1 MKLSQYGRI
10 SLIDI
15 RTRYKSYI
23 KQIIDYLN
31 DTLGVFELK
40 QIDLVKIKNNL
51 SEKSSLEEFNKVW
64 SPIGKLT
71 LQRRAFL
78 NMIHVNLF
86 TYFEAFNKDFFLEVF
101 LSNPKSL
108 LKNSEAK
115 KKGESDKILDYR
127 EILDFSTYEEIIFH
141 MSYKQVE
148 KYAYLNI
155 DRFNR
160 ELKSKFDIDLS
171 INFKNWDEL
180 RENYYRRNV
189 VVHNKSRISKI
200 YAFKMNCED
209 EIEHGLR
216 SNPNYIKSVGNN
228 IDKYI
233 DFIYDKI
240 TAKFKLS

>member
-10 SLIDI
+10 SLNEI
-15 RTRYKSYI
+15 RVRYKSYI
-23 KQIIDYLN
+23 KQIIDFLN

-40 QIDLVKIKNNL
+40 QIDLVKIKNDL

-86 TYFEAFNKDFFLEVF
+86 SYFEAFNKDFFLEVF

-108 LKNSEAK
+108 LKSLEAK
-115 KKGESDKILDYR
+115 KKGESDKILNYK

-148 KYAYLNI
+148 KYAHLDI
-155 DRFNR
+155 DKFNK
-160 ELKSKFDIDLS
+160 ELISKFNIDLS
-171 INFKNWDEL
+171 KNFENWDEL
-180 RENYYRRNV
+180 RENYYRRNAI
-189 VVHNKSRISKI
+189 VHNKSRISKI
-200 YAFKMNCED
+200 YAFKMNCEKN
-209 EIEHGLR
+209 IEHGLR
-216 SNPNYIKSVGNN
+216 NDPKYIRNIRNN

-240 TAKFKLS
+240 STKYKLK

>member
-23 KQIIDYLN
+23 KQIIDFLN

-40 QIDLVKIKNNL
+40 QIDLVKIKNYL

-64 SPIGKLT
+64 SPIGKLN

-101 LSNPKSL
+101 LSNPKYL
-108 LKNSEAK
+108 LKSSEAK
-115 KKGESDKILDYR
+115 KKGESDKILDYK
-127 EILDFSTYEEIIFH
+127 EILDFSSYEEIIFH
-141 MSYKQVE
+141 MSYRQVE
-148 KYAYLNI
+148 KYAHLNI
-155 DRFNR
+155 DKFNI
-160 ELKSKFDIDLS
+160 ELKSKFDIDLI

-200 YAFKMNCED
+200 YALKMNCED
-209 EIEHGLR
+209 EIGHGLR
-216 SNPNYIKSVGNN
+216 SNSNYIKSIGNN

-233 DFIYDKI
+233 DFIYGKI
-240 TAKFKLS
+240 TA

>member
-23 KQIIDYLN
+23 KQIIDFLN
-31 DTLGVFELK
+31 DTLGMFELK

-108 LKNSEAK
+108 LKSSVAK
-115 KKGESDKILDYR
+115 KKGESDKILDYKK
-127 EILDFSTYEEIIFH
+127 ILDFSTYEEIIFH

-148 KYAYLNI
+148 KYAHLNI
-155 DRFNR
+155 DKFNS
-160 ELKSKFDIDLS
+160 ELKSKFDIDLT

-209 EIEHGLR
+209 EIGHGLR
-216 SNPNYIKSVGNN
+216 SNSNYIKSVGNN
-228 IDKYI
+228 IDK
-233 DFIYDKI
+233 
-240 TAKFKLS
+240 